1 MLPATSRLTGKGRL
15 AAPKAETVENAIA
28 GKNPVAKKPGA
39 PFGASGGSIEIDSFY
54 CAPVPLTLAQPS
66 VKNPS

>member
-28 GKNPVAKKPGA
+28 GKNPVAKKTGRA
-39 PFGASGGSIEIDSFY
+39 FRRARRFDRDR
-54 CAPVPLTLAQPS
+54 
-66 VKNPS
+66 